1 MDPSLSAL
9 HDLLLRSQHE
19 ARAGK
24 PNSEGQSSAS
34 SLFLDMQTQRTLGAL
49 PSTSCF
55 GSKGLSAEAQC
66 AGTRPVD
73 RGFRVFGW
81 NLGGCSADTLCDL
94 VKTATREAVF
104 DSDLFLLQELPR
116 SRTGWATTT
125 TKEGY
130 RLVGH
135 QGSSQWRGTG
145 LLYSPLAW
153 SVIRRVAKGKGTW
166 FLLKSLRSSV
176 QFWVATFHFTPGLT
190 VQKHEQEVLEFL
202 KGRPSDGRPVLLQ
215 GDSNAHLGWVAGSGA
230 VEALGLEGKS
240 IMMLD
245 QFSAAGIRLCPP
257 PSRQFPTPTSRP
269 RREGCEGHQID
280 FGATKGVPLYI
291 HEDSYMLQGT
301 DHELLELRFWLRLAA
316 QCTRPR
322 PSKCF
327 RDPRAVK
334 EAFRRAKTS
343 RSPAAWKTALRL
355 RREARRSW
363 ESARIRRATEGDWQ
377 AFRDETRV
385 QATGWDLVY
394 ADAQACDPH
403 QSVHQHLTEVY
414 SGDDLP
420 PLPPFVGPVQAFSI
434 EELTKAVSQ
443 IRKGKSV
450 GVDLTSREL
459 LDGILQTTGGPEHL
473 LEFMNRTLCTQTV
486 PRDWNRPLVIMLAKT
501 DSPTAPSD
509 LRPIAVGSSAAKLFS
524 RLLVNRIAP
533 KLAPRTHSQCA
544 SSGRQ
549 TCDVVCSLWKLCE
562 LEREWKAGLGVVKV
576 DVRKAFDSVNRA
588 ALLAALRA
596 RLGDTAEY
604 RCFHALLVDV
614 EAVLQTCWGSSLLAM
629 KSGIKQ
635 GSIESPI
642 LFSFLMEVALE
653 QARVKSSWDQGSHLF
668 HDMLEEDLLY
678 MDDGYLWG
686 PDCRTLGVRLG
697 QLAEVLQGFG
707 LTLNIAKCVLYC
719 SPYCPGPHK
728 LRLHRVTLEA
738 SDHLPVMGLKM
749 RVGMSM
755 SELIQPLLSR
765 ARSKFW
771 GLKHLFRSKTQAK
784 GRVQLMH
791 RVISNTALWC
801 IAALPPDRPALALVN
816 SFQALLLTWLLRLGK
831 RADED
836 WPAFRKRAVRSAR
849 YSLHVAGCPRWS
861 TCWLTRW
868 WTFAGHRVR
877 ASQQQFPPIST
888 ILEMFRDRQ
897 WWQKAKDA
905 GLSHPERFFARL
917 HSLDKAMDTVCG
929 GPWRVYALDRAAWQ
943 AKLSTW
949 IQQRDLPWATERV
962 IPMCDRH
969 PGFGAF
975 YMYFLLPAL
984 GTILPFFAQLPGV
997 LAPIPDDYG
1006 NWPPIWFTEAT
1017 LRGRDLAA
1025 RGLRMSDAL
1034 AMLART
1040 ASHRNFATYTNFASR
1055 AAVAIGNT
1063 LELPVS
1069 NLAPE
1074 EIHLDLRVWVTFVE
1088 AHILEE
1094 FLEHEYP
1101 FQQGLYE
1108 GLRNVNPNLASLP
1121 APPQETMLRAQR
1133 REEFNQLRR
1142 DPPFIRHLRASTGPA
1157 FRSHSLMRLEWV
1169 GRCVGDFHDLYHAG
1183 YNLHGV
1189 FEEMVAFIR
1198 ARDNGSYRSLALP
1211 YYREVLSQLGTFL
1224 GSPDSSRPPQASE
1237 WVADRESE
1245 LWYLYNYHGLKARD
1259 VDVDDISVGNASS
1272 SNRSCAEEAADDV
1285 SSLMDRKGVNKRW
1298 LKNAPTRRRRAPS
1311 RPRTPH
1317 ASTTPRSLN
1326 RPSAPT
1332 TTERVNLSAMAKH
1345 KCRGTPMP
1353 ATTRPTPKARPAA
1366 RAPLPRSEKPT
1377 HRSPPQAS
1385 REQGASRDMPASS
1398 SEAAG
1403 AGGTGPDGPL
1413 TVEEALD
1420 TWLLLLGV
1428 RDIDEPIGTDVL
1440 PERVTTAIQNLPPA
1454 AGGMQQM
1461 AAPCAAPQQNLPP
1474 AAGGPQQAAAPC
1486 AVPQQNLPPQ
1496 QVTAPSAVPQ
1506 QNLPASGPQQ
1516 VAAPC
1521 AVPQQNLLLASVPQQ
1536 QVMTAPGAVPQ
1547 QNLPAG
1553 AQQVAAASAVPWQQN
1568 LPASGPPQQ
1577 TAAPS
1582 AVPPQQ
1588 NLPASGPPQQQ
1599 VPAPSAVPPQ
1609 NLPASGPPQQVAA
1622 PSADPP
1628 QNFPASG
1635 PQQQVAAPSADPP
1648 QNFPASG
1655 PQQQVTAPCAVPQN
1669 LPPARTLLQQPGTPS
1684 ILEMVQELE
1693 TQMDQ
1698 EEPISVNDTPE
1709 PPPRLNRSAVSTLAS
1724 AASFDD
1730 TSKDLVAPDTSA
1742 ALLVK
1747 APSPSPTPVTAKAK
1761 SAARTKPKA
1770 AAVKDEYAL
1779 PELTLQE
1786 KAMYGNFWSRY
1797 RSSSS
1802 LSLTSDADSVDSDIS
1817 QPVPKGPPAVPQPM
1831 PLPTVPL
1838 QQQTTAAAA
1847 GPTSDAMTTMLATV
1861 LSTAVSHGVDAAGLA
1876 AIQQTMA
1883 SIVAAA
1889 KAPDA
1894 AAGVEAVDKTKI
1906 IDSQPALPPS
1916 PFSTPLPAS
1925 TAASPSTPLP
1935 PASTASPST
1944 PLTAVTKAPPTA
1956 GPAPSTPLPPQ
1967 TAVTKAPPTGP
1978 VVNSSTHRTEYRSF
1992 QRFCENSP
2000 GAVELKK
2007 VWVQGGP
2014 QRLAMFQKFVLTGCG
2029 NPAALECALQF
2040 RRQSEE
2046 ESKDEGEYYCWR
2058 DILAFHEGNEQKALS
2073 FIARRR
2079 AEPKGTSCDRNDP
2092 DMETFLYYGRQRRTL
2107 TVRTIDEIA
2116 ISMGVCPNFATSV
2129 AAQLDSMNGAL
2140 PVADGATSSVNPPVP
2155 APGKAAPKGKG
2166 SAPAPPGT
2174 TTEDPQPPPKKA
2186 KVPKPEGSDME
2197 LICSGE
2203 NVGLFVKS
2211 WVAAANTAQGQAVKT
2226 CAELEVLESQEALMG
2241 KIKDCAEGIGA
2252 CRKKLQL
2259 MGTEPVA
2266 ADVQSALLEAT
2277 VFVEGFK
2284 KHLRVANEHSV
2295 FTWAGEPAPDFFKKW
2310 RLRPS
2315 QKQGMQMYQVGCEFG
2330 RIRAGTVDWLDWWQK
2345 AKSEPWGNHPV
2356 QSWPEEARQKAVAV
2370 SIHGDEGTGKR
2381 SKSILILSLSPL
2393 AIHRGDSMLQKFP
2406 FCVPWPVVRSD
2417 RFVYDNGQNITLQA
2431 LQRYYADS
2439 FRICGDPASEGQHGW
2454 TMHPV
2459 ISKGDW
2465 KHKREWLEQCRSYGN
2480 LASNAPR
2487 EQNAGRICPRCL
2499 CDGSTPGKHWADM
2512 REGFDNQADLDE
2524 ASNDSS

>member
-1 MDPSLSAL
+1 MSRKRPAESMAGRVAFVGLGAMGYHMAGHLAKRHPGRCRVWNRSAEKARRHSEEFGSNAATSLAELSDSQVVVFCLPTSKEDEAIVEQVAPHLARDSCVVSCTSGEPGVTTRLATSLRDRFGVHFLDCPVSGGPKGAAAGSLTCMLGSDSDDAAESVMPFLDSFAKKVVRCGPAGAGHAVKAVNNAL
-9 HDLLLRSQHE
+9 NVTHLLLGAEGLLALQRLGVDPQVALEAINGSSGRSLQTEQRLPQEVLTRRFGDLASVAKVEGSRLRRLDGPGRVRYPDVFSDYLRLLFDMHPHLLGKRLGETPPPGGRGRRDGSNKAPATTRLGEHGSDNPLQGAGQPAGIAGGKVLSLDMLAMQQLLEVQKEQILE
-19 ARAGK
+19 ANRTHAQGLLDALEVRHGQRITALEQTVTGVDTTVRDFASRLELVEQQLKQGVSSGGLDDKRRHTLVIGGWERDTRRGTILSEVEEALKQLKLMDLTDTKAFTTGPRRSVALLPFELRKNELESARKERMYGVLSGLMDGGLTTSAGK
-24 PNSEGQSSAS
+24 RLWAAVSKSKEQREIGGHCAWLKRALGTFSADLAGQLDLEYSSGS
-34 SLFLDMQTQRTLGAL
+34 SWLGASMTGSATL
-49 PSTSCF
+49 PIPPGTDMRHIFVDERS
-55 GSKGLSAEAQC
+55 GSKPWFDLKALKTETKLGTQQLRDALQQPGPASRIQRGKAAQC

-245 QFSAAGIRLCPP
+245 QFSAAGIRLCLP
-257 PSRQFPTPTSRP
+257 PSRQFSTPTSRP
-269 RREGCEGHQID
+269 RREDCEGHQID
-280 FGATKGVPLYI
+280 FGATKGVLRAALYI

-301 DHELLELRFWLRLAA
+301 DHELLELRFWLRVDRAFPRH
-316 QCTRPR
+316 CSRPR
-322 PSKCF
+322 VWTKGPSHIDF
-327 RDPRAVK
+327 LDQD
-334 EAFRRAKTS
+334 
-343 RSPAAWKTALRL
+343 ALRQL
-355 RREARRSW
+355 ARRSW

-653 QARVKSSWDQGSHLF
+653 QARVKYSWDQGSHLF

-905 GLSHPERFFARL
+905 GLSHPGRFFARL

-949 IQQRDLPWATERV
+949 IQQRDRV

-984 GTILPFFAQLPGV
+984 GTSLPFFAQLPGV

-1034 AMLART
+1034 AMLARA

-1055 AAVAIGNT
+1055 TAVAIGNT

-1245 LWYLYNYHGLKARD
+1245 LWYLYNYHGLEARD

-1298 LKNAPTRRRRAPS
+1298 LKNAPTRRY
-1311 RPRTPH
+1311 
-1317 ASTTPRSLN
+1317 
-1326 RPSAPT
+1326 
-1332 TTERVNLSAMAKH
+1332 
-1345 KCRGTPMP
+1345 
-1353 ATTRPTPKARPAA
+1353 
-1366 RAPLPRSEKPT
+1366 
-1377 HRSPPQAS
+1377 
-1385 REQGASRDMPASS
+1385 
-1398 SEAAG
+1398 
-1403 AGGTGPDGPL
+1403 
-1413 TVEEALD
+1413 
-1420 TWLLLLGV
+1420 
-1428 RDIDEPIGTDVL
+1428 DEH
-1440 PERVTTAIQNLPPA
+1440 
-1454 AGGMQQM
+1454 
-1461 AAPCAAPQQNLPP
+1461 
-1474 AAGGPQQAAAPC
+1474 
-1486 AVPQQNLPPQ
+1486 
-1496 QVTAPSAVPQ
+1496 
-1506 QNLPASGPQQ
+1506 
-1516 VAAPC
+1516 
-1521 AVPQQNLLLASVPQQ
+1521 LLAH
-1536 QVMTAPGAVPQ
+1536 G
-1547 QNLPAG
+1547 L
-1553 AQQVAAASAVPWQQN
+1553 
-1568 LPASGPPQQ
+1568 
-1577 TAAPS
+1577 
-1582 AVPPQQ
+1582 
-1588 NLPASGPPQQQ
+1588 
-1599 VPAPSAVPPQ
+1599 
-1609 NLPASGPPQQVAA
+1609 
-1622 PSADPP
+1622 
-1628 QNFPASG
+1628 
-1635 PQQQVAAPSADPP
+1635 
-1648 QNFPASG
+1648 
-1655 PQQQVTAPCAVPQN
+1655 
-1669 LPPARTLLQQPGTPS
+1669 
-1684 ILEMVQELE
+1684 
-1693 TQMDQ
+1693 
-1698 EEPISVNDTPE
+1698 
-1709 PPPRLNRSAVSTLAS
+1709 
-1724 AASFDD
+1724 
-1730 TSKDLVAPDTSA
+1730 
-1742 ALLVK
+1742 
-1747 APSPSPTPVTAKAK
+1747 
-1761 SAARTKPKA
+1761 
-1770 AAVKDEYAL
+1770 
-1779 PELTLQE
+1779 
-1786 KAMYGNFWSRY
+1786 
-1797 RSSSS
+1797 
-1802 LSLTSDADSVDSDIS
+1802 
-1817 QPVPKGPPAVPQPM
+1817 PM
-1831 PLPTVPL
+1831 PLP
-1838 QQQTTAAAA
+1838 
-1847 GPTSDAMTTMLATV
+1847 
-1861 LSTAVSHGVDAAGLA
+1861 H
-1876 AIQQTMA
+1876 
-1883 SIVAAA
+1883 
-1889 KAPDA
+1889 
-1894 AAGVEAVDKTKI
+1894 
-1906 IDSQPALPPS
+1906 PAL
-1916 PFSTPLPAS
+1916 
-1925 TAASPSTPLP
+1925 
-1935 PASTASPST
+1935 
-1944 PLTAVTKAPPTA
+1944 
-1956 GPAPSTPLPPQ
+1956 
-1967 TAVTKAPPTGP
+1967 
-1978 VVNSSTHRTEYRSF
+1978 
-1992 QRFCENSP
+1992 
-2000 GAVELKK
+2000 
-2007 VWVQGGP
+2007 
-2014 QRLAMFQKFVLTGCG
+2014 
-2029 NPAALECALQF
+2029 
-2040 RRQSEE
+2040 
-2046 ESKDEGEYYCWR
+2046 
-2058 DILAFHEGNEQKALS
+2058 
-2073 FIARRR
+2073 
-2079 AEPKGTSCDRNDP
+2079 
-2092 DMETFLYYGRQRRTL
+2092 
-2107 TVRTIDEIA
+2107 
-2116 ISMGVCPNFATSV
+2116 
-2129 AAQLDSMNGAL
+2129 
-2140 PVADGATSSVNPPVP
+2140 
-2155 APGKAAPKGKG
+2155 
-2166 SAPAPPGT
+2166 
-2174 TTEDPQPPPKKA
+2174 
-2186 KVPKPEGSDME
+2186 
-2197 LICSGE
+2197 
-2203 NVGLFVKS
+2203 
-2211 WVAAANTAQGQAVKT
+2211 
-2226 CAELEVLESQEALMG
+2226 
-2241 KIKDCAEGIGA
+2241 
-2252 CRKKLQL
+2252 
-2259 MGTEPVA
+2259 
-2266 ADVQSALLEAT
+2266 
-2277 VFVEGFK
+2277 
-2284 KHLRVANEHSV
+2284 
-2295 FTWAGEPAPDFFKKW
+2295 
-2310 RLRPS
+2310 
-2315 QKQGMQMYQVGCEFG
+2315 
-2330 RIRAGTVDWLDWWQK
+2330 
-2345 AKSEPWGNHPV
+2345 
-2356 QSWPEEARQKAVAV
+2356 
-2370 SIHGDEGTGKR
+2370 
-2381 SKSILILSLSPL
+2381 
-2393 AIHRGDSMLQKFP
+2393 
-2406 FCVPWPVVRSD
+2406 
-2417 RFVYDNGQNITLQA
+2417 
-2431 LQRYYADS
+2431 
-2439 FRICGDPASEGQHGW
+2439 
-2454 TMHPV
+2454 
-2459 ISKGDW
+2459 
-2465 KHKREWLEQCRSYGN
+2465 
-2480 LASNAPR
+2480 
-2487 EQNAGRICPRCL
+2487 
-2499 CDGSTPGKHWADM
+2499 
-2512 REGFDNQADLDE
+2512 
-2524 ASNDSS
+2524 

>member
-1 MDPSLSAL
+1 MLQPRDGAVPQLNLPAGGPQQHQLAAPSAVPPQNLPPSGPQQQVA
-9 HDLLLRSQHE
+9 
-19 ARAGK
+19 A
-24 PNSEGQSSAS
+24 PSSAVPP
-34 SLFLDMQTQRTLGAL
+34 Q
-49 PSTSCF
+49 
-55 GSKGLSAEAQC
+55 
-66 AGTRPVD
+66 
-73 RGFRVFGW
+73 
-81 NLGGCSADTLCDL
+81 NL
-94 VKTATREAVF
+94 
-104 DSDLFLLQELPR
+104 
-116 SRTGWATTT
+116 
-125 TKEGY
+125 
-130 RLVGH
+130 
-135 QGSSQWRGTG
+135 
-145 LLYSPLAW
+145 
-153 SVIRRVAKGKGTW
+153 
-166 FLLKSLRSSV
+166 
-176 QFWVATFHFTPGLT
+176 
-190 VQKHEQEVLEFL
+190 
-202 KGRPSDGRPVLLQ
+202 
-215 GDSNAHLGWVAGSGA
+215 
-230 VEALGLEGKS
+230 
-240 IMMLD
+240 
-245 QFSAAGIRLCPP
+245 P
-257 PSRQFPTPTSRP
+257 PSGPQQQVAAPPSAV
-269 RREGCEGHQID
+269 Q
-280 FGATKGVPLYI
+280 
-291 HEDSYMLQGT
+291 QN
-301 DHELLELRFWLRLAA
+301 LA
-316 QCTRPR
+316 
-322 PSKCF
+322 PS
-327 RDPRAVK
+327 
-334 EAFRRAKTS
+334 
-343 RSPAAWKTALRL
+343 
-355 RREARRSW
+355 
-363 ESARIRRATEGDWQ
+363 
-377 AFRDETRV
+377 
-385 QATGWDLVY
+385 
-394 ADAQACDPH
+394 
-403 QSVHQHLTEVY
+403 
-414 SGDDLP
+414 
-420 PLPPFVGPVQAFSI
+420 GPQQQV
-434 EELTKAVSQ
+434 
-443 IRKGKSV
+443 
-450 GVDLTSREL
+450 
-459 LDGILQTTGGPEHL
+459 
-473 LEFMNRTLCTQTV
+473 
-486 PRDWNRPLVIMLAKT
+486 
-501 DSPTAPSD
+501 TAPS
-509 LRPIAVGSSAAKLFS
+509 AV
-524 RLLVNRIAP
+524 
-533 KLAPRTHSQCA
+533 
-544 SSGRQ
+544 
-549 TCDVVCSLWKLCE
+549 
-562 LEREWKAGLGVVKV
+562 
-576 DVRKAFDSVNRA
+576 
-588 ALLAALRA
+588 
-596 RLGDTAEY
+596 
-604 RCFHALLVDV
+604 
-614 EAVLQTCWGSSLLAM
+614 
-629 KSGIKQ
+629 
-635 GSIESPI
+635 
-642 LFSFLMEVALE
+642 
-653 QARVKSSWDQGSHLF
+653 
-668 HDMLEEDLLY
+668 
-678 MDDGYLWG
+678 
-686 PDCRTLGVRLG
+686 
-697 QLAEVLQGFG
+697 
-707 LTLNIAKCVLYC
+707 
-719 SPYCPGPHK
+719 
-728 LRLHRVTLEA
+728 
-738 SDHLPVMGLKM
+738 
-749 RVGMSM
+749 
-755 SELIQPLLSR
+755 
-765 ARSKFW
+765 
-771 GLKHLFRSKTQAK
+771 
-784 GRVQLMH
+784 
-791 RVISNTALWC
+791 
-801 IAALPPDRPALALVN
+801 
-816 SFQALLLTWLLRLGK
+816 
-831 RADED
+831 
-836 WPAFRKRAVRSAR
+836 
-849 YSLHVAGCPRWS
+849 
-861 TCWLTRW
+861 
-868 WTFAGHRVR
+868 
-877 ASQQQFPPIST
+877 QQ
-888 ILEMFRDRQ
+888 
-897 WWQKAKDA
+897 
-905 GLSHPERFFARL
+905 
-917 HSLDKAMDTVCG
+917 
-929 GPWRVYALDRAAWQ
+929 
-943 AKLSTW
+943 
-949 IQQRDLPWATERV
+949 
-962 IPMCDRH
+962 
-969 PGFGAF
+969 
-975 YMYFLLPAL
+975 
-984 GTILPFFAQLPGV
+984 
-997 LAPIPDDYG
+997 
-1006 NWPPIWFTEAT
+1006 
-1017 LRGRDLAA
+1017 
-1025 RGLRMSDAL
+1025 
-1034 AMLART
+1034 
-1040 ASHRNFATYTNFASR
+1040 
-1055 AAVAIGNT
+1055 
-1063 LELPVS
+1063 
-1069 NLAPE
+1069 NLAPSGPQQQ
-1074 EIHLDLRVWVTFVE
+1074 VTAPCAVPPQNLP
-1088 AHILEE
+1088 ASGA
-1094 FLEHEYP
+1094 
-1101 FQQGLYE
+1101 QQQQVAVAAPGAVPPQNLPAS
-1108 GLRNVNPNLASLP
+1108 GPQQQVTTPSAVPQNLLASGPPQQVAAPSAVPPQNLP
-1121 APPQETMLRAQR
+1121 ASGEQQQQVAALSAVPQQNLPASGPPQQ
-1133 REEFNQLRR
+1133 
-1142 DPPFIRHLRASTGPA
+1142 
-1157 FRSHSLMRLEWV
+1157 
-1169 GRCVGDFHDLYHAG
+1169 
-1183 YNLHGV
+1183 
-1189 FEEMVAFIR
+1189 VA
-1198 ARDNGSYRSLALP
+1198 AP
-1211 YYREVLSQLGTFL
+1211 
-1224 GSPDSSRPPQASE
+1224 SSAVPPQ
-1237 WVADRESE
+1237 
-1245 LWYLYNYHGLKARD
+1245 NF
-1259 VDVDDISVGNASS
+1259 
-1272 SNRSCAEEAADDV
+1272 
-1285 SSLMDRKGVNKRW
+1285 
-1298 LKNAPTRRRRAPS
+1298 
-1311 RPRTPH
+1311 
-1317 ASTTPRSLN
+1317 
-1326 RPSAPT
+1326 
-1332 TTERVNLSAMAKH
+1332 
-1345 KCRGTPMP
+1345 
-1353 ATTRPTPKARPAA
+1353 
-1366 RAPLPRSEKPT
+1366 
-1377 HRSPPQAS
+1377 QAS
-1385 REQGASRDMPASS
+1385 GPQQQVAAPPSPAQQNLPPASGPQHVAPGAVPQNLPGGPQQVATPC
-1398 SEAAG
+1398 AA
-1403 AGGTGPDGPL
+1403 PQ
-1413 TVEEALD
+1413 
-1420 TWLLLLGV
+1420 
-1428 RDIDEPIGTDVL
+1428 
-1440 PERVTTAIQNLPPA
+1440 QNLPPA

-1622 PSADPP
+1622 PS
-1628 QNFPASG
+1628 
-1635 PQQQVAAPSADPP
+1635 SADPP

-1655 PQQQVTAPCAVPQN
+1655 PQQVAAPPSAVQQNLPPASGPQEVTAPCAVPQN

-1838 QQQTTAAAA
+1838 QQPPAVPQPMPLPTVPLQQQTTAAAA

-1944 PLTAVTKAPPTA
+1944 PLPPPSTASPSTPLPPQTAVTKAPPT

-2406 FCVPWPVVRSD
+2406 FCVVRSD

>member
-1440 PERVTTAIQNLPPA
+1440 PERVTTAIVETFLEHNLADRLTFTMAVNRLLGGLLSAIGAALEDDESIYMQTSIADALQPRTGTMPAAVWENLLQKFQRGLEDLPKGLRAVQVEHLLSWLDYRCTRAQEGFLLGHLRDEGAQLLAVLVAFRDQNLAAVSEQEPFCRSAPLVAWLMGEVVFEIPVMLFPKPLPDSDSDNIPNVTEPLPATLPAIDLDTQTTESTGVLAVHAEPGSGWSAGQLRPLGEAPPPDLEDSLEESRQYVDLLA
-1454 AGGMQQM
+1454 ADEQEARHDRLVEEQRLRREQDAIEAEESQQLQYLEGLQEEN
-1461 AAPCAAPQQNLPP
+1461 ALA
-1474 AAGGPQQAAAPC
+1474 
-1486 AVPQQNLPPQ
+1486 
-1496 QVTAPSAVPQ
+1496 TPSAGVGRKRRILVVEMSTGSQDEPR
-1506 QNLPASGPQQ
+1506 
-1516 VAAPC
+1516 
-1521 AVPQQNLLLASVPQQ
+1521 
-1536 QVMTAPGAVPQ
+1536 TARCIR
-1547 QNLPAG
+1547 L
-1553 AQQVAAASAVPWQQN
+1553 
-1568 LPASGPPQQ
+1568 
-1577 TAAPS
+1577 
-1582 AVPPQQ
+1582 
-1588 NLPASGPPQQQ
+1588 
-1599 VPAPSAVPPQ
+1599 
-1609 NLPASGPPQQVAA
+1609 
-1622 PSADPP
+1622 
-1628 QNFPASG
+1628 
-1635 PQQQVAAPSADPP
+1635 
-1648 QNFPASG
+1648 
-1655 PQQQVTAPCAVPQN
+1655 
-1669 LPPARTLLQQPGTPS
+1669 
-1684 ILEMVQELE
+1684 
-1693 TQMDQ
+1693 
-1698 EEPISVNDTPE
+1698 PISEDGIATMTLRLWRDDE
-1709 PPPRLNRSAVSTLAS
+1709 P
-1724 AASFDD
+1724 DQ
-1730 TSKDLVAPDTSA
+1730 DLI
-1742 ALLVK
+1742 
-1747 APSPSPTPVTAKAK
+1747 PTPVLEP
-1761 SAARTKPKA
+1761 SLPAAPVPPTQLLPATLPGDSGEVADDNIAINFAEYQEVFQAWANGRMSTSQVLALHGRGVLSLLESQWAFMADDTCA
-1770 AAVKDEYAL
+1770 AEARLAAL
-1779 PELTLQE
+1779 PGGPGSALPPVGAGCLGSE
-1786 KAMYGNFWSRY
+1786 G
-1797 RSSSS
+1797 
-1802 LSLTSDADSVDSDIS
+1802 DDS
-1817 QPVPKGPPAVPQPM
+1817 Q
-1831 PLPTVPL
+1831 
-1838 QQQTTAAAA
+1838 
-1847 GPTSDAMTTMLATV
+1847 
-1861 LSTAVSHGVDAAGLA
+1861 
-1876 AIQQTMA
+1876 
-1883 SIVAAA
+1883 
-1889 KAPDA
+1889 
-1894 AAGVEAVDKTKI
+1894 EAVDT
-1906 IDSQPALPPS
+1906 LLEEWEVL
-1916 PFSTPLPAS
+1916 FSRWKGGLLT
-1925 TAASPSTPLP
+1925 TAMVERELGGK
-1935 PASTASPST
+1935 
-1944 PLTAVTKAPPTA
+1944 AV
-1956 GPAPSTPLPPQ
+1956 SEL
-1967 TAVTKAPPTGP
+1967 
-1978 VVNSSTHRTEYRSF
+1978 YRRW
-1992 QRFCENSP
+1992 Q
-2000 GAVELKK
+2000 VY
-2007 VWVQGGP
+2007 
-2014 QRLAMFQKFVLTGCG
+2014 M
-2029 NPAALECALQF
+2029 
-2040 RRQSEE
+2040 
-2046 ESKDEGEYYCWR
+2046 
-2058 DILAFHEGNEQKALS
+2058 
-2073 FIARRR
+2073 
-2079 AEPKGTSCDRNDP
+2079 
-2092 DMETFLYYGRQRRTL
+2092 
-2107 TVRTIDEIA
+2107 
-2116 ISMGVCPNFATSV
+2116 
-2129 AAQLDSMNGAL
+2129 
-2140 PVADGATSSVNPPVP
+2140 DGAT
-2155 APGKAAPKGKG
+2155 A
-2166 SAPAPPGT
+2166 
-2174 TTEDPQPPPKKA
+2174 
-2186 KVPKPEGSDME
+2186 
-2197 LICSGE
+2197 
-2203 NVGLFVKS
+2203 
-2211 WVAAANTAQGQAVKT
+2211 
-2226 CAELEVLESQEALMG
+2226 
-2241 KIKDCAEGIGA
+2241 
-2252 CRKKLQL
+2252 
-2259 MGTEPVA
+2259 
-2266 ADVQSALLEAT
+2266 
-2277 VFVEGFK
+2277 
-2284 KHLRVANEHSV
+2284 
-2295 FTWAGEPAPDFFKKW
+2295 
-2310 RLRPS
+2310 
-2315 QKQGMQMYQVGCEFG
+2315 
-2330 RIRAGTVDWLDWWQK
+2330 
-2345 AKSEPWGNHPV
+2345 
-2356 QSWPEEARQKAVAV
+2356 
-2370 SIHGDEGTGKR
+2370 
-2381 SKSILILSLSPL
+2381 
-2393 AIHRGDSMLQKFP
+2393 
-2406 FCVPWPVVRSD
+2406 
-2417 RFVYDNGQNITLQA
+2417 
-2431 LQRYYADS
+2431 YADGQRGRS
-2439 FRICGDPASEGQHGW
+2439 SGDA
-2454 TMHPV
+2454 
-2459 ISKGDW
+2459 
-2465 KHKREWLEQCRSYGN
+2465 
-2480 LASNAPR
+2480 
-2487 EQNAGRICPRCL
+2487 
-2499 CDGSTPGKHWADM
+2499 
-2512 REGFDNQADLDE
+2512 
-2524 ASNDSS
+2524 